1 MRRRYLN
8 VQPRVVAAAGA
19 TRGATGRASG
29 AMAREQVIARRET
42 LEVMKALVPA
52 AILLLAGCAHGHLQ
66 VQDMGNGQHS
76 LTATAP
82 SGGFSG
88 SHEEAV
94 ERANEFCARTGQQ
107 PGIDGFYDK
116 PELGPLGEH
125 TSSIIFRCVA
135 PRTLHF

>member
-1 MRRRYLN
+1 M
-8 VQPRVVAAAGA
+8 QPRVVAAAGV

-42 LEVMKALVPA
+42 LEAMKALVPA

-107 PGIDGFYDK
+107 PAIDGFYDK